1 MDYKALSFVLAGSLR
16 QRVIKALQKPKTPS
30 QLVKDLKTQDS
41 SLSRTLKELE
51 EHKIIDLNELYGKKD
66 RPVYDEAKI
75 KLRVPRRPRW
85 TAQTTAE
92 QLHQMENV

>member
-51 EHKIIDLNELYGKKD
+51 EHKMIE
-66 RPVYDEAKI
+66 
-75 KLRVPRRPRW
+75 
-85 TAQTTAE
+85 
-92 QLHQMENV
+92 

>member
-51 EHKIIDLNELYGKKD
+51 EHKIIECLFPHNKKG
-66 RPVYDEAKI
+66 RIYRLTKI
-75 KLRVPRRPRW
+75 GEEILK
-85 TAQTTAE
+85 E
-92 QLHQMENV
+92 Q